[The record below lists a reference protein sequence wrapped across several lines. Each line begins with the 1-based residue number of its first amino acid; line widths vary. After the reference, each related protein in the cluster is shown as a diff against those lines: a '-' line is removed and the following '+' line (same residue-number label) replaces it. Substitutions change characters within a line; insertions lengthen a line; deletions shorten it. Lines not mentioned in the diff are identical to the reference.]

1 MRRFKLLEIA
11 FVGCLSITF
20 VLSCN
25 NIKSDNPDKNP
36 NNFTTG
42 KDVPE
47 IKFDTT
53 FFDFGNVIEGEKVS
67 CIFTFKNSGTGD
79 LIIHDAYSTCGCTV
93 PNFSKEP
100 VKPGE
105 NGKIEVSFD
114 SAGRNGVQYKNITL
128 KLNTII
134 KEKTLTIKANVKPNK
149 SIN

>member
-1 MRRFKLLEIA
+1 
-11 FVGCLSITF
+11 
-20 VLSCN
+20 
-25 NIKSDNPDKNP
+25 
-36 NNFTTG
+36 
-42 KDVPE
+42 
-47 IKFDTT
+47 
-53 FFDFGNVIEGEKVS
+53 
-67 CIFTFKNSGTGD
+67 
-79 LIIHDAYSTCGCTV
+79 V